1 MKEFFLSKKGIIIT
15 VSSAV
20 VLAVATAVLL
30 LCLLKK
36 QPPATVTVAPQS
48 SSEMQTSSEV
58 PEEIMLNIT
67 SHEKEDTTT
76 TVDNTCFVGTCDPAH
91 PLTLNGE
98 VVECD
103 DSGVFTVE
111 KQLKIGANT
120 FTFSHKGVE
129 KTYIV
134 RYRFVVIQSYSP
146 SGKQT
151 YDSGSAFSVTVCA
164 RKGSTVLATFEGKK
178 ITLKETM
185 SNEENKNED
194 FTYYSGS
201 FSLPSGNTQNKN
213 LGKVTF
219 FAQYK
224 EYSETYSSGDIICK
238 KANIPVV
245 AEIVAF
251 SAETFDGD
259 GTNDLSRPTNNYLPA
274 GTVDYI
280 TGTAYKG
287 DIKYY
292 KLRYGKSVAANKK
305 LSPGNKKVT
314 VTREYAG
321 SLPDGNNL
329 SVAKVEQSKRFTKIT
344 LNTDWKAPFTFS
356 LLPQT
361 YNNPA
366 IRDYTVTAVTCE
378 YAEIKF
384 CYSKS
389 LSGEIEFSSN
399 NPLFKSAKI
408 TKSGNEYV
416 LRLYLRRKGQFYGW
430 DASYNNQGQLTFT
443 FLHPAETKK
452 ANNAYGIDLTGVKIM
467 LDVGHGGIDSGAV
480 GINGLLEKERNLF
493 LANKIRIEL
502 ESIGAT
508 VLMNRTTDKTFDSDE
523 RCKALK
529 NAKPDLCIAIHHD
542 SSTSTKPNG
551 FAALHFTLFSSLPTK
566 SVYNATLQAGIY
578 NIPAS
583 QNRNRFQWHYYYVAR
598 MTDCPVVL
606 MENGFMTGNLDRV
619 GIASESVNVQ
629 KAKAI
634 TRGVA
639 EYFKQIYIEMP
650 KEPEPPVSSTPPVS
664 SSQPPVSSSEPPVSS
679 QQPAES
685 EPEPTESEPKEPSDD
700 DTVSSEHSTSSQE
713 QTP

>member
-1 MKEFFLSKKGIIIT
+1 MKEFLLSKKGIIIT
-15 VSSAV
+15 SCSAV
-20 VLAVATAVLL
+20 VVAVLTAVLL
-30 LCLLKK
+30 LCVPKK
-36 QPPATVTVAPQS
+36 QPPATVTMAP
-48 SSEMQTSSEV
+48 SSETSSQA
-58 PEEIMLNIT
+58 EEIMLNIT

-76 TVDNTCFVGTCDPAH
+76 TVDTTCFVGTCDPEF

-98 VVECD
+98 TVECD
-103 DSGVFTVE
+103 NEGVFTVE

-129 KTYIV
+129 KTYTV

-164 RKGSTVLATFEGKK
+164 RKGSAVYATFGGKK
-178 ITLKETM
+178 IALKETM
-185 SNEENKNED
+185 SDEENKNED
-194 FTYYSGS
+194 FTYFGGS

-224 EYSETYSSGDIICK
+224 EYSETYQSGDIICK

-245 AEIVAF
+245 AEVVAF
-251 SAETFDGD
+251 AAETFDGD
-259 GTNDLSRPTNNYLPA
+259 GTNNLSRPVNNYLPE

-280 TGTAYKG
+280 TGIAYKG
-287 DIKYY
+287 DVKYY

-305 LSPGNKKVT
+305 ISPGNKNVV

-329 SVAKVEQSKRFTKIT
+329 SVSKVEESKRFTVIT
-344 LNTDWKAPFTFS
+344 LDTDWKAPFTFS
-356 LLPQT
+356 LLPQA
-361 YNNPA
+361 YNNA
-366 IRDYTVTAVTCE
+366 AARDYTVTAVTCE
-378 YAEIKF
+378 YVEIRF

-389 LSGEIEFSSN
+389 LRGEIAFSN
-399 NPLFKSAKI
+399 NPLFKSAKTI
-408 TKSGNEYV
+408 KSGNEYV

-430 DASYNNQGQLTFT
+430 DASYNKQGQLVFT
-443 FLHPAETKK
+443 FLHPAEMKK
-452 ANNAYGIDLTGVKIM
+452 ANNSYGIDLTGVKIM
-467 LDVGHGGIDSGAV
+467 LDIGHGGVDSGAT

-493 LANKIRIEL
+493 LANKLRIEL

-508 VLMNRTTDKTFDSDE
+508 VSMNRTTDKTLDADE
-523 RCKALK
+523 RCKLLK
-529 NAKPDLCIAIHHD
+529 KAKPDLCIAIHHD
-542 SSTSTKPNG
+542 SSTSTRPNG

-566 SVYNATLQAGIY
+566 CVYNATMQTGIY

-606 MENGFMTGNLDRV
+606 TENGFITGNIDRT
-619 GIASESVNVQ
+619 GIASASVNIQ

-634 TRGVA
+634 THGVA

-650 KEPEPPVSSTPPVS
+650 KEPIQPVSSL
-664 SSQPPVSSSEPPVSS
+664 PPVSSSEPLVSS

-685 EPEPTESEPKEPSDD
+685 EPEPTESEPQEPSDD
-700 DTVSSEHSTSSQE
+700 DTVSSEPSTSSQE